1 MSVQRHQE
9 KPGCLS
15 FTAKA
20 KSFVWFATH
29 CASAGEAQGY
39 SLTDLIAHIIG
50 HSSLGPV
57 QLLPLSDFLGPWLAL
72 FPSVAPQVVL
82 LTFGHS
88 FSTSIFQI
96 YCYEDPGNL

>member
-9 KPGCLS
+9 EPGCLS
-15 FTAKA
+15 FTATA
-20 KSFVWFATH
+20 ESSAWFATH

-50 HSSLGPV
+50 HLSLGPV
-57 QLLPLSDFLGPWLAL
+57 QLLPLSDFLSPWLVL
-72 FPSVAPQVVL
+72 FPSVVPQVAL

-96 YCYEDPGNL
+96 YCFEVPGTL